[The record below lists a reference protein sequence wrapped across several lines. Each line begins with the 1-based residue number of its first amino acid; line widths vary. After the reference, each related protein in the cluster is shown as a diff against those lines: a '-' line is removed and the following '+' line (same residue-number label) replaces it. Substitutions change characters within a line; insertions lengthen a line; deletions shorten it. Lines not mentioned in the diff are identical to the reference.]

1 MDTGSDEQ
9 ELKRLRREG
18 LIQQTRQS
26 IRDRKEVKRRRARDR
41 EKWKGKKPRG
51 KKQKQ
56 LRKSDWDR
64 FFYFDNELLLGEG
77 HFAKWSKKAQSVYV
91 TIATHINYKTSG
103 GFPSIKTISWSAG
116 YSESMVL
123 EAIKELEDYWEREN
137 WPEIFSV
144 NRRSL
149 KTSTGHRVN
158 QYHMYLPRES
168 GRAGNFPIYRIL
180 LTSGVWANLLPTAR
194 ALYIGARAGATTNNF
209 IHNYNEL
216 EEDVLYDWEFDE
228 VWFDR
233 KYDICFK
240 SQAALARSVGVSVD
254 SAKSALEN
262 LKKNGLIEWGE
273 IDGKR
278 CLKVFLRPK
287 NIDFAKSL

>member
-1 MDTGSDEQ
+1 MNPGRDEQ
-9 ELKRLRREG
+9 ELKRRWREG

-26 IRDRKEVKRRRARDR
+26 IRDLKEVKRRKARER

-64 FFYFDNELLLGEG
+64 FFYFDNDLLLGKG

-103 GFPSIKTISWSAG
+103 GFPSIKTVSHSAG

-149 KTSTGHRVN
+149 KTSTGHWAN
-158 QYHMYLPRES
+158 QYRMYLPRKS

-216 EEDVLYDWEFDE
+216 EGDVLHDSEFDK

-233 KYDICFK
+233 KYDISYVH
-240 SQAALARSVGVSVD
+240 SQL
-254 SAKSALEN
+254 N
-262 LKKNGLIEWGE
+262 
-273 IDGKR
+273 
-278 CLKVFLRPK
+278 
-287 NIDFAKSL
+287 